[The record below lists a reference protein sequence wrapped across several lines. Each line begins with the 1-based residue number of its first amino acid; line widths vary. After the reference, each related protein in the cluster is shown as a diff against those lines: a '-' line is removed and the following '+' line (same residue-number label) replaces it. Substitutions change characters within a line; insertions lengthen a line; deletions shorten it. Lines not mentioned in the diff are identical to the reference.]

1 MHNRLFSYVKAALKG
16 VGQVMLQEHVL
27 TGILFLS
34 GIFWGSVTMG
44 VSALLALVSGF
55 ITVWAF
61 KLPKDNLYKGLYS
74 FSAVLVGVAVMLFFK
89 PVFLSWLLVILGSM
103 AATLL
108 QHFFIKKSFP
118 AFTFPFVVVTWVLLA
133 LAGQDMRLPS
143 GVAGDQMVGIYA
155 WLFVPFKSFGQV
167 IFQEK
172 ILSGFLF
179 FVGVLIS
186 TPVAAAYGLVSA
198 AAAGTVAYLLGAPA
212 DAVTAGLYGFN
223 AVLCAIVFAGT
234 KWQDALW
241 VLVSVAVSLGVTFL
255 FFAWG
260 LPQLTF
266 PFVLATWVTLGLKRV
281 MRRNR
286 VRRNRI

>member
-172 ILSGFLF
+172 YFPDSY
-179 FVGVLIS
+179 S
-186 TPVAAAYGLVSA
+186 
-198 AAAGTVAYLLGAPA
+198 
-212 DAVTAGLYGFN
+212 
-223 AVLCAIVFAGT
+223 
-234 KWQDALW
+234 LW
-241 VLVSVAVSLGVTFL
+241 GY
-255 FFAWG
+255 
-260 LPQLTF
+260 
-266 PFVLATWVTLGLKRV
+266 
-281 MRRNR
+281 
-286 VRRNRI
+286 